1 MFLVLAVI
9 FGCGGSQG
17 SSTPPPPPSFAIA
30 ANPFSVSISASSN
43 AQVGLTLTPEN
54 GFSGTVTVSLSGL
67 PSGVTAS
74 PSSPFTLPSTGLTLT
89 LTADASVANG
99 SYALTFQGTSGSLTS
114 SVPVSLTIEPLASFS
129 FSLSFSSL
137 VVTQGGSVTGIF
149 NMSTGS
155 GSSNYS
161 VNLTLGTLPS
171 GVTATFAQN
180 PLPADV
186 NQSSVTLTAT
196 STAALVQ
203 NATVQLIGTRASDGA
218 LASANF
224 AFTVAPPP
232 GNLPGNR
239 TSFVATYDTP
249 SSVIFDSVHTLI
261 YAALPDL
268 AAVDVINPATGQV
281 VRQIPVP
288 DTVSLSLSPDG
299 TRILATGITQQVA
312 WIDTSS
318 EQIAGRDI
326 LPSCTCS
333 TQFVSPGSSMIMANG
348 EILFSGL
355 LEWSPSTSQVT
366 QMSPSNFSAGQDTIG
381 VRTRMVRWPYFPR
394 TPSPRRLVCTVRPRT
409 VSRLRRPTVITHL
422 LWPPAPPTHNS
433 LSP

>member
-1 MFLVLAVI
+1 MVLWRPPTLLSPLRPRPETCRVI
-9 FGCGGSQG
+9 
-17 SSTPPPPPSFAIA
+17 AR
-30 ANPFSVSISASSN
+30 
-43 AQVGLTLTPEN
+43 
-54 GFSGTVTVSLSGL
+54 VSLPPTTRRRLSF
-67 PSGVTAS
+67 SI
-74 PSSPFTLPSTGLTLT
+74 PFTL
-89 LTADASVANG
+89 
-99 SYALTFQGTSGSLTS
+99 
-114 SVPVSLTIEPLASFS
+114 SF
-129 FSLSFSSL
+129 
-137 VVTQGGSVTGIF
+137 
-149 NMSTGS
+149 
-155 GSSNYS
+155 
-161 VNLTLGTLPS
+161 
-171 GVTATFAQN
+171 
-180 PLPADV
+180 
-186 NQSSVTLTAT
+186 
-196 STAALVQ
+196 
-203 NATVQLIGTRASDGA
+203 
-218 LASANF
+218 
-224 AFTVAPPP
+224 
-232 GNLPGNR
+232 
-239 TSFVATYDTP
+239 TP
-249 SSVIFDSVHTLI
+249 HI
-261 YAALPDL
+261 PDL

-394 TPSPRRLVCTVRPRT
+394 TPSPRRLVCTVQPT
-409 VSRLRRPTVITHL
+409 VSHSHRPTVITHL